1 MPASPRT
8 PVPSSSRMTSVS
20 AWSSAVCPSAI
31 RAAPTRSAAASSAAW
46 RAARAAASSEPAATR
61 TPTTSTG
68 TPRRA
73 PSART
78 NSASRAESGRRPWST
93 CRTCRRRPRAPAR
106 RSRAWSS
113 ATESA
118 PPETPIKTVSPPASI
133 AWRRMVR
140 SAAWTRSTSAALQAY
155 PDLAVLEVLLLPDRD
170 GALEGVDR
178 VTAGLEGVAAVRGRH
193 RDEHRRLAD
202 LESADAVEHRHA
214 PHARPARA
222 DRAADL
228 AHLCL
233 GHGRVR
239 LVLEELHRAPVGL
252 VTDDTGEDDDA
263 ASAGIVHVLG
273 DGIWGERRVDDAE
286 DVSGMF
292 DHFTARLGRG
302 TASARTA
309 ISIISP
315 LASPEAPARLALRPL
330 TGGNRHSS
338 TMALTS
344 LVSSIISPLASPE
357 APARLALPFR
367 SFHRSPQRRHR
378 FGSHC

>member
-8 PVPSSSRMTSVS
+8 PVPSSSRMSSVS

-31 RAAPTRSAAASSAAW
+31 RAAPTRSAAVSSAAW
-46 RAARAAASSEPAATR
+46 RAARAAASTEPAATR

-78 NSASRAESGRRPWST
+78 NSASRAESGRRRWST
-93 CRTCRRRPRAPAR
+93 CRTCSRRSRAPAR
-106 RSRAWSS
+106 RSRTWSS

-140 SAAWTRSTSAALQAY
+140 SAAWTRSTSAALQAH
-155 PDLAVLEVLLLPDRD
+155 PDLAVLEVLLLPHRD

-178 VTAGLEGVAAVRGRH
+178 IAAGLEGVAAVRGRH

-202 LESADAVEHRHA
+202 LEPADAVEYRHA

-228 AHLCL
+228 AHLRL

-252 VTDDTGEDDDA
+252 VADDTGEDDDA
-263 ASAGIVHVLG
+263 AGAGIVHGLR
-273 DGIWGERRVDDAE
+273 DGVGGEGAIDDGE
-286 DVSGMF
+286 DVVG
-292 DHFTARLGRG
+292 HFTARPNGLRL
-302 TASARTA
+302 T
-309 ISIISP
+309 
-315 LASPEAPARLALRPL
+315 LAF
-330 TGGNRHSS
+330 
-338 TMALTS
+338 
-344 LVSSIISPLASPE
+344 SIISPLASPE
-357 APARLALPFR
+357 APARLALPLTGGNR
-367 SFHRSPQRRHR
+367 HRSTMALTSLVCSIISPLASPEAPARLALPPLTGGNRQRSSAGAR
-378 FGSHC
+378 G

>member
-31 RAAPTRSAAASSAAW
+31 RAAPTRSAAVSSAAW
-46 RAARAAASSEPAATR
+46 RAARAAASTEPAATR
-61 TPTTSTG
+61 TPTTSTD

-78 NSASRAESGRRPWST
+78 NSAAR
-93 CRTCRRRPRAPAR
+93 AR
-106 RSRAWSS
+106 RSRTWSS

-140 SAAWTRSTSAALQAY
+140 SAAWTRSTSAALQAH
-155 PDLAVLEVLLLPDRD
+155 PDLAVLEVLLLPHRN

-178 VTAGLEGVAAVRGRH
+178 IAAGLEGVAAVRGRH

-202 LESADAVEHRHA
+202 LEPADAVEYRHA

-228 AHLCL
+228 AHLRL

-252 VTDDTGEDDDA
+252 VADDTGEDDDA
-263 ASAGIVHVLG
+263 AGAGIVHGLR
-273 DGIWGERRVDDAE
+273 DGVGGE
-286 DVSGMF
+286 G
-292 DHFTARLGRG
+292 
-302 TASARTA
+302 
-309 ISIISP
+309 P
-315 LASPEAPARLALRPL
+315 
-330 TGGNRHSS
+330 
-338 TMALTS
+338 
-344 LVSSIISPLASPE
+344 
-357 APARLALPFR
+357 
-367 SFHRSPQRRHR
+367 
-378 FGSHC
+378 